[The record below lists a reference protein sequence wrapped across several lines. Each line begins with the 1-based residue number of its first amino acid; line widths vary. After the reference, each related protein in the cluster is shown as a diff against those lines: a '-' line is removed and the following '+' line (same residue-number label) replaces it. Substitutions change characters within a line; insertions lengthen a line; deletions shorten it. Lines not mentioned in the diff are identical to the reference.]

1 MIYYFFRR
9 FFNIQRTIRQAWY
22 VMFIPVNI
30 LTYNLVIKHFA
41 FPFKIGIDGTRTEV
55 IEKYRQWLYTQEE
68 LITSI
73 PELRR
78 KRLGCYCHPKACHG
92 DVLAE
97 LANCSMEMDLL

>member
-1 MIYYFFRR
+1 MNCQVVNLTKVGYDIYIGRGSKWG
-9 FFNIQRTIRQAWY
+9 N
-22 VMFIPVNI
+22 
-30 LTYNLVIKHFA
+30 
-41 FPFKIGIDGTRTEV
+41 PFKIGIDGTRTEV

-73 PELRR
+73 PELRG

-92 DVLAE
+92 DMLAE